1 LTKSECLSVP
11 LTPVTLI
18 AYLPRGVKVVVA
30 IVSFA
35 EVSVFPDVRT
45 TLVLFRVEVIPR
57 TTELLAERL
66 TVPLKLFRLVRMIVT
81 FLLAPCRTEKLV
93 MFAPILKF
101 DDVTVIV
108 KLSLMELLVREL
120 STISRFGL

>member
-1 LTKSECLSVP
+1 M
-11 LTPVTLI
+11 
-18 AYLPRGVKVVVA
+18 VVA